1 MPAVFS
7 LLGFQE
13 RTDVCHQSGYSPG
26 KKISKTEG
34 MSNGEREQW
43 KKIKRER
50 GRGVGRG
57 AGVLGAVL

>member
-13 RTDVCHQSGYSPG
+13 RTDVCHQSGCFPG
-26 KKISKTEG
+26 KKLSKTERL
-34 MSNGEREQW
+34 SNGEQEQW
-43 KKIKRER
+43 KKVKQER

-57 AGVLGAVL
+57 AGVLGTVL